1 MCGRFTREYT
11 WAQIHAMY
19 SLTSPASNLQ
29 PRYNICPTTTVDVV
43 LSGEGKR
50 ILVPMRWGLI
60 PDWWK
65 KPLKEFKVATFN
77 ARAETI
83 AEKATFRDSF
93 NRRRCLMPASGYYE
107 WQTTPQGKQ
116 PYYFTRVDGQPMTV
130 AAVQDVWVDPA
141 TNEPLRSCCMVITE
155 PNKFAAEIHDRMPVI
170 LETKDFEQWERGD
183 VTDAAALMKPA
194 DENLLQK
201 WPVSKRVNSSRA
213 DDGDATLIEK
223 IGG

>member
-1 MCGRFTREYT
+1 
-11 WAQIHAMY
+11 MY